1 MWFIIRAAFCVG
13 IVFSMTPGA
22 EKAGDAVNLPALAT
36 SLTSEATQGVVDAAL
51 QTCKNDP
58 KFCFEMAFLL
68 GARSVVLCGFE
79 LEAPA
84 YLTLQRLPRE
94 LFASPADI
102 VSHPS
107 ARQRRPGSG
116 RASTRDRSGTEFQ
129 GFPRHL
135 L

>member
-58 KFCFEMAFLL
+58 KFCFEMAQRLAAFDGAAPAPPARASSL
-68 GARSVVLCGFE
+68 GATRLVGDTLTAADRVA
-79 LEAPA
+79 APRRGNVKE
-84 YLTLQRLPRE
+84 QR
-94 LFASPADI
+94 
-102 VSHPS
+102 PS
-107 ARQRRPGSG
+107 ARLHPAPRPTG
-116 RASTRDRSGTEFQ
+116 
-129 GFPRHL
+129 
-135 L
+135 